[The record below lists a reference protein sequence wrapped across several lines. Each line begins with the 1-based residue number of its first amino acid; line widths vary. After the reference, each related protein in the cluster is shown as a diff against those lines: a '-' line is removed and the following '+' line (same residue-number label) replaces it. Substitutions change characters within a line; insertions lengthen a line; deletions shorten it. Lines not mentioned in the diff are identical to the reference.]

1 LKPSIINAANNRLSS
16 KGVIRIIRE
25 INNLKVEQLDISDNK
40 FDIET
45 IRELTNTVF
54 LASSDSNITY
64 LNLSK
69 NKLGDEAI
77 KILC

>member
-1 LKPSIINAANNRLSS
+1 MKPSIINAANNRLSS